1 MSSNSKSLIRDDS
14 STSSPSPSRVRANP
28 RKKLPNSSNISQDLE
43 QEVTEQKRLPLSCS
57 SNKWT
62 RNFISVSQRW
72 HYPDSKIVLQQLRD
86 SDSDST
92 KKWRWSWLQRLQL
105 WSNHTTSLTSL
116 SKSRLQSNTIPW
128 SVAALFQ
135 IGGPDCWKQVSL
147 DYCSFVMRPESRWIS
162 QKQTMSA
169 ERGRGSS
176 QKSPCLFLYGP
187 FAV

>member
-1 MSSNSKSLIRDDS
+1 M
-14 STSSPSPSRVRANP
+14 RANP

-72 HYPDSKIVLQQLRD
+72 HYPDSRLVLQWMRD

-92 KKWRWSWLQRLQL
+92 KKWRWSWLHKLKLFLNKLSYIIEQKLL
-105 WSNHTTSLTSL
+105 LESDSNSFCE
-116 SKSRLQSNTIPW
+116 KSRLQSNPIPW

-135 IGGPDCWKQVSL
+135 IGGQIVESKCRSIIAR
-147 DYCSFVMRPESRWIS
+147 SFVMRPESRWIS
-162 QKQTMSA
+162 HKQPMSA
-169 ERGRGSS
+169 EGERVKPNANK
-176 QKSPCLFLYGP
+176 KSPCLFLYGP